1 MTHLPIQ
8 RSPVK
13 LIYKLK
19 TCLLIYLFLSTK
31 KAPKITNLKTYVWKK
46 PQTVHCNGNF
56 RLWHITI
63 KTFAFI
69 FTERATFNFFS
80 NSLKVSRIPAVLTQV
95 FTHLA
100 HQNSSKQQPRCRCRR
115 PCPTWNLHPLDGAAA
130 CLCSASGA
138 SACTDPIPCRWWTW
152 RPRTSPW
159 TLNPSASSPS
169 SPVCEKVVVF
179 VNVLGTLI

>member
-100 HQNSSKQQPRCRCRR
+100 HQNSSNNNLAVAVAAPVRPGIFIRLMSLLLLACVLRRVHQLVLIRFPVDGELGVLEHRLEPWILQQVLRHR
-115 PCPTWNLHPLDGAAA
+115 
-130 CLCSASGA
+130 LCVKK
-138 SACTDPIPCRWWTW
+138 
-152 RPRTSPW
+152 
-159 TLNPSASSPS
+159 LL
-169 SPVCEKVVVF
+169 F
-179 VNVLGTLI
+179 L